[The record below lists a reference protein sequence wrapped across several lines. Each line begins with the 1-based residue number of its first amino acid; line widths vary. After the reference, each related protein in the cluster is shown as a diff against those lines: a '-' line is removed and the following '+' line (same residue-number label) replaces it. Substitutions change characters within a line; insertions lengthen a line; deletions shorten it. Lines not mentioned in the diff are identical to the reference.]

1 MLKRSKFSI
10 VLGLFKHVQELSAVK
25 KVLETIVFLAL
36 GSFGTLDPKLS
47 HGTSSKFADVR
58 THLRKVS
65 KITLYSIRGSWSKG
79 QLPFFTLTSC
89 LSRTILSLTRL
100 GVEGL
105 MKSYLVKWLIAIV
118 LAVLFLWVS
127 LETDLLPKEVYPIL
141 LVLMLVVG
149 LYLFKEK

>member
-1 MLKRSKFSI
+1 MLKRSKCSI
-10 VLGLFKHVQELSAVK
+10 LLGLFKHVQELSTVK
-25 KVLETIVFLAL
+25 KVLETILFLAL

-79 QLPFFTLTSC
+79 QLPFFTLTSW

-118 LAVLFLWVS
+118 LAVLFLWLS
-127 LETDLLPKEVYPIL
+127 LETNILPKEVYPIL

-149 LYLFKEK
+149 LYLFKER

>member
-1 MLKRSKFSI
+1 MLKRSKCSI
-10 VLGLFKHVQELSAVK
+10 LLGLFKHVQELSAVK
-25 KVLETIVFLAL
+25 KVLETILFLAL

-118 LAVLFLWVS
+118 LAVLFLWLS
-127 LETDLLPKEVYPIL
+127 LETNILPKEVYPIL

-149 LYLFKEK
+149 LYLFKER

>member
-1 MLKRSKFSI
+1 MLKRSKCSI
-10 VLGLFKHVQELSAVK
+10 LLGLFKHVQELSAVK

-141 LVLMLVVG
+141 LVLILAVV
-149 LYLFKEK
+149 LYLFKER

>member
-1 MLKRSKFSI
+1 MLKRSKCSI
-10 VLGLFKHVQELSAVK
+10 LLGLFKHVQELSAVK

-118 LAVLFLWVS
+118 LAVLFLCVS

>member
-1 MLKRSKFSI
+1 MLHIIRFIQTCTGTFS
-10 VLGLFKHVQELSAVK
+10 GE

-127 LETDLLPKEVYPIL
+127 LGTDLLPKEVYPIL

>member
-1 MLKRSKFSI
+1 M
-10 VLGLFKHVQELSAVK
+10 
-25 KVLETIVFLAL
+25 
-36 GSFGTLDPKLS
+36 
-47 HGTSSKFADVR
+47 
-58 THLRKVS
+58 
-65 KITLYSIRGSWSKG
+65 
-79 QLPFFTLTSC
+79 
-89 LSRTILSLTRL
+89 SRTILSLTRL

>member
-1 MLKRSKFSI
+1 MLKRSKCSI
-10 VLGLFKHVQELSAVK
+10 LLGLFKHVQELSAVK
-25 KVLETIVFLAL
+25 KVLETILFLAL

-105 MKSYLVKWLIAIV
+105 MKSYLVKWLVAIV
-118 LAVLFLWVS
+118 LAVFFLWLS
-127 LETDLLPKEVYPIL
+127 LETDLLPKEAYPLLLVPIL
-141 LVLMLVVG
+141 IVG
-149 LYLFKEK
+149 LYLFKER

>member
-1 MLKRSKFSI
+1 MLKRSKCSI
-10 VLGLFKHVQELSAVK
+10 LLGLFKHVQELSAVK
-25 KVLETIVFLAL
+25 KVLETILFLAL

-118 LAVLFLWVS
+118 LAVLFLWLS

>member
-1 MLKRSKFSI
+1 MLKRSKCSI
-10 VLGLFKHVQELSAVK
+10 LLGLFKHVQELSAVK

-105 MKSYLVKWLIAIV
+105 MKSYLVKWLIAIF
-118 LAVLFLWVS
+118 LAVLFLWLS

>member
-1 MLKRSKFSI
+1 MKLLKQI
-10 VLGLFKHVQELSAVK
+10 FKLSAVR
-25 KVLETIVFLAL
+25 KVLETLLFQVL
-36 GSFGTLDPKLS
+36 GSFETLDSKLS

-100 GVEGL
+100 GVDGL
-105 MKSYLVKWLIAIV
+105 MKSYLVKWLIAIF

>member
-1 MLKRSKFSI
+1 MLKRSKCSI
-10 VLGLFKHVQELSAVK
+10 LLGLFKHVQELSAVK
-25 KVLETIVFLAL
+25 KVLETILFLAL

-79 QLPFFTLTSC
+79 QLPFFTLTSW

-118 LAVLFLWVS
+118 LAVLFLWLS

>member
-1 MLKRSKFSI
+1 MLKRSKCSI
-10 VLGLFKHVQELSAVK
+10 LLGLFKHVQELSAVK
-25 KVLETIVFLAL
+25 KVLETILFLAL

-65 KITLYSIRGSWSKG
+65 KITLYSIRGSWSKD

-89 LSRTILSLTRL
+89 LSRSILSLIRL

-118 LAVLFLWVS
+118 LAVFFLWLS
-127 LETDLLPKEVYPIL
+127 LETDLLPKEAYPLLLVPIL
-141 LVLMLVVG
+141 IVG
-149 LYLFKEK
+149 LYLFKER

>member
-1 MLKRSKFSI
+1 MLKRSKCSI
-10 VLGLFKHVQELSAVK
+10 LLGLFKHVQELSAVK

-36 GSFGTLDPKLS
+36 GSFGTLGPKLS

-118 LAVLFLWVS
+118 LAVFFLWLS
-127 LETDLLPKEVYPIL
+127 LETDLLPKEVYPLL
-141 LVLMLVVG
+141 LVPILIVG
-149 LYLFKEK
+149 LYLFKER